1 MHLPDEVEC
10 GLAEA
15 VTPGRQEEALLAKA
29 TIIRWE
35 INGKVVAY
43 SYPWYRLARHTNRTE
58 SGFTKGRLGVA
69 SFIDDKGDGILRA
82 LVPDTLKLELIPA
95 WAKPPTT

>member
-43 SYPWYRLARHTNRTE
+43 SY
-58 SGFTKGRLGVA
+58 G
-69 SFIDDKGDGILRA
+69 
-82 LVPDTLKLELIPA
+82 LIPISKA
-95 WAKPPTT
+95 YKQDGKWVYEGEIRCSFLH